1 MSRTFENIAFISSA
15 TEETE
20 KARKKL
26 AHRYGSVPPD
36 QADVIV
42 ALGGDGLMLQTLHRY
57 MNSDIPIYGMNCG
70 SIGFLMNEYLEDALR
85 ERLMKAEVSEIRPLH
100 MQATTADGTVHEA
113 LAINE
118 ISVFRQTAQ
127 AAKLE
132 IQIDGKVRM
141 EELICDGVLV
151 ATPTGSTA
159 YNLSAHGPIL
169 PIDSPLLALT
179 PISPFRPRH
188 WRGALLPNTAEVH
201 LLVREPNKRPLSAVA
216 DHSEIRSVLEVEI
229 REDTEH
235 SCKIMLDPE
244 HGWAE
249 RILTEQFRY

>member
-1 MSRTFENIAFISSA
+1 MSRPFEKIAFLSIP
-15 TEETE
+15 TEEAE
-20 KARKKL
+20 RARMRL
-26 AHRYGSVPPD
+26 AHRYGSVPPSE
-36 QADVIV
+36 ADVIV
-42 ALGGDGLMLQTLHRY
+42 ALGGDGLMLQTLHRH
-57 MNSDIPIYGMNCG
+57 MNSGIPIYGMNFG
-70 SIGFLMNEYLEDALR
+70 SVGFLMNEFREDDL
-85 ERLMKAEVSEIRPLH
+85 LNHLQKAEPNEVHPLA
-100 MQATTADGTVHEA
+100 MTAMDSYGKAHEG

-141 EELICDGVLV
+141 EELICDGILI

-188 WRGALLPNTAEVH
+188 WRGALLPNSAEVKIV
-201 LLVREPNKRPLSAVA
+201 VREPAKRPLSAVA
-216 DHSEIRSVLEVEI
+216 DHVEFRSVVEVNI
-229 REDTEH
+229 REDASNT
-235 SCKIMLDPE
+235 CIIMLDPE
-244 HGWAE
+244 QGWAE
-249 RILTEQFRY
+249 RILAEQFRY

>member
-1 MSRTFENIAFISSA
+1 MSRPLDNIAFISSA
-15 TEETE
+15 TEETDL
-20 KARKKL
+20 ARKKL
-26 AHRYGSVPPD
+26 AHRFGSVPPD

-57 MNSDIPIYGMNCG
+57 MNSSIPIYGMNCG
-70 SIGFLMNEYLEDALR
+70 SIGFLMNEYDEEGLM
-85 ERLMKAEVSEIRPLH
+85 ERLQKAEPSEIRPLH
-100 MQATTADGTVHEA
+100 MCATTADGNQHEA

-118 ISVFRQTAQ
+118 ISMFRQTAQ
-127 AAKLE
+127 AAKLQIE
-132 IQIDGKVRM
+132 IDGKVRM
-141 EELICDGVLV
+141 EELICDGVMV
-151 ATPTGSTA
+151 ATPAGSTA

-188 WRGALLPNTAEVH
+188 WRGALLPSTARVKI
-201 LLVREPNKRPLSAVA
+201 VAREPKKRPLSAVA
-216 DHSEIRSVLEVEI
+216 DHAEIRSVQEVDI
-229 REDTEH
+229 REDKDN
-235 SCKIMLDPE
+235 SCIIMFDPE

>member
-1 MSRTFENIAFISSA
+1 MSRPPENIAFLSAA
-15 TEETE
+15 TEEAET
-20 KARKKL
+20 ARQKL
-26 AHRYGSVPPD
+26 AHCYGSVPPE

-57 MNSDIPIYGMNCG
+57 MNSSIPIYGMNCG
-70 SIGFLMNEYLEDALR
+70 SLGFLMNEYGEDRLL
-85 ERLMKAEVSEIRPLH
+85 ERLMAAESSNIRPLH
-100 MQATTADGTVHEA
+100 MRATTADGTVHEA

-132 IQIDGKVRM
+132 IRIDSKTRM
-141 EELICDGVLV
+141 EELICDGILV

-188 WRGALLPNTAEVH
+188 WRGALLPNSASVKIV
-201 LLVREPNKRPLSAVA
+201 VREPRKRPLSAVA
-216 DHSEIRSVLEVEI
+216 DHTEIRSVIEVEI
-229 REDTEH
+229 HEDSEK
-235 SCKIMLDPE
+235 SCIIMFDPE

>member
-1 MSRTFENIAFISSA
+1 
-15 TEETE
+15 
-20 KARKKL
+20 
-26 AHRYGSVPPD
+26 
-36 QADVIV
+36 
-42 ALGGDGLMLQTLHRY
+42 
-57 MNSDIPIYGMNCG
+57 MNAGIPIYGMNFG
-70 SIGFLMNEYLEDALR
+70 SIGFLMNEFREDGLI
-85 ERLMKAEVSEIRPLH
+85 EHLQKVEPSKVHPLH
-100 MQATTADGTVHEA
+100 MRAKDADGNIHEG

-132 IQIDGKVRM
+132 IHIDGKIRM
-141 EELICDGVLV
+141 EELICDGILV

-188 WRGALLPNTAEVH
+188 WRGALLPNSANVKIV
-201 LLVREPNKRPLSAVA
+201 VREPHKRPLSAVA
-216 DHSEIRSVLEVEI
+216 DHAEFRSIVEVDI
-229 REDTEH
+229 HEDSTN
-235 SCKIMLDPE
+235 SCIIMLDPE
-244 HGWAE
+244 QGWAE

>member
-1 MSRTFENIAFISSA
+1 MSRPLENIAFISSG

-20 KARKKL
+20 MARQKL
-26 AHRYGSVPPD
+26 AHRYGSTPPE

-42 ALGGDGLMLQTLHRY
+42 ALGGDGLMLQTLHRH
-57 MNSDIPIYGMNCG
+57 MNSSVPIYGMNCG
-70 SIGFLMNEYLEDALR
+70 SIGFLMNEYDE
-85 ERLMKAEVSEIRPLH
+85 ERLLERLEQAESSEIRPLH
-100 MQATTADGTVHEA
+100 MRATTADGQVHEA

-132 IQIDGKVRM
+132 IRIDGKRRM
-141 EELICDGVLV
+141 EELICDGILV

-188 WRGALLPNTAEVH
+188 WRGALLPNTAQVKI
-201 LLVREPNKRPLSAVA
+201 VIREPFKRPLSAVA
-216 DHSEIRSVLEVEI
+216 DHTEIRSVLEVEI
-229 REDTEH
+229 NEDADN
-235 SCKIMLDPE
+235 SCIIMFDPE

-249 RILTEQFRY
+249 RILAEQFRY